1 MFLAKFHGM
10 KIVQMFSDNFNPLMF
25 VNFQLP

>member
-10 KIVQMFSDNFNPLMF
+10 KSVQMFSDNFNPLTF
-25 VNFQLP
+25 VDFQLR